1 MADYEPSTGFLTT
14 ITTTFY
20 IIIKFMGSAR
30 FFLAL
35 MVVIFHAGF
44 SGYGGVYALY
54 GFYLISGYVI
64 YKSINQNYINKE
76 NWVFRF
82 YFKRILRLLP
92 SFLIASI
99 IMYFALLSICNFSL
113 FDQCQSIP
121 DNLTKYI
128 TSKNFNLNDFFQG
141 IYPNTVI
148 KKNPPQVV
156 SFFGFISPFWTVSL
170 EIIFYLLIPIIFL
183 FNNKKIIIAMLFINL
198 FIYIFY
204 SFWLVEKNDIGRWMD
219 IVYRNFLPTLLF
231 FNLGAVIYE
240 TKTIKLNYLISDFLL
255 KFYRLFFLIGLIGVM
270 LLSLNFYYSNY
281 FVLQHNFYLFIVVF
295 LTIVVIYIDK
305 YNNYSSNKLDFFLGE
320 LSYPIYLNHMVVITV
335 WGVYEEFL
343 STRFNQLLVIFK
355 IPIIVFLSILLSIIF
370 YCLIDKNINKIRKL
384 I

>member
-1 MADYEPSTGFLTT
+1 
-14 ITTTFY
+14 
-20 IIIKFMGSAR
+20 MGSAR

-44 SGYGGVYALY
+44 GGYGGVYALY

-76 NWVFRF
+76 NWVFKFYLKRF
-82 YFKRILRLLP
+82 LRLLP
-92 SFLIASI
+92 PFIIASM

-113 FDQCQSIP
+113 FDQCQSLP

-128 TSKNFNLNDFFQG
+128 TSKSFNLNDFFQG
-141 IYPNTVI
+141 IFPDTVI

-156 SFFGFISPFWTVSL
+156 SFFGFISPFWSVSL
-170 EIIFYLLIPIIFL
+170 EIFFYFLIPIIFL
-183 FNNKKIIIAMLFINL
+183 FNNKKIIITVLFINL
-198 FIYIFY
+198 FIYLFY

-240 TKTIKLNYLISDFLL
+240 TKKVKLNYLISDFLL

-270 LLSLNFYYSNY
+270 LLSLNFHYSNY
-281 FVLQHNFYLFIVVF
+281 FVLQHNFYLFFVVF
-295 LTIVVIYIDK
+295 LTIAVIYIDK
-305 YNNYSSNKLDFFLGE
+305 YNNYSSNKLDFILGE

-343 STRFNQLLVIFK
+343 STKFNQLVILK
-355 IPIIVFLSILLSIIF
+355 IPIIVFFTILLSIIF
-370 YCLIDKNINKIRKL
+370 YYIIDRNILKIRRL